1 MTMNDSE
8 VRRIPRLQ
16 VGLVLL
22 QLGFALLAAGL
33 DLARACGACSTDGSF
48 HLIVAVAGVLGYAA
62 LLGVTRT
69 RRTSLFTTG
78 VFVATGVHA
87 ALGSVL
93 VAQGTLCLPCIASL
107 AVAAVL
113 TVLVV
118 RHQSVASSQTFLPAT
133 ALSGAATVL
142 LFVTLSGP
150 AHAQSAELPVR
161 RQTVPQPGIG
171 RTAESTLD
179 VYEAV
184 HCPYCRDFRTDYLP
198 LLESD
203 YQGRLAVR
211 FHEAWAAG
219 WVKRT
224 PTFVLD
230 GKLLFEGLP
239 YHYQDLAAAVD
250 AELSGQRR

>member
-1 MTMNDSE
+1 MNDSE

-16 VGLVLL
+16 AGLVLL
-22 QLGFALLAAGL
+22 QLCFALLAAGL
-33 DLARACGACSTDGSF
+33 DLAQACGACSTDGSF

-62 LLGVTRT
+62 LLGMTRM

-93 VAQGTLCLPCIASL
+93 IAQGTLCPPCIASL

-118 RHQSVASSQTFLPAT
+118 RHQSVARSRTLLPAI

-142 LFVTLSGP
+142 LFVMLPGP
-150 AHAQSAELPVR
+150 AHAQSAELPTR
-161 RQTVPQPGIG
+161 RQMVTQL
-171 RTAESTLD
+171 RTEGTTESTLD

-184 HCPYCRDFRTDYLP
+184 HCPYCQDFRTDYLP
-198 LLESD
+198 LLEAD
-203 YQGRLAVR
+203 YQGRLAIR
-211 FHEAWAAG
+211 FHDARAAG

-230 GKLLFEGLP
+230 GWLLFEGLP
-239 YHYQDLAAAVD
+239 YRYQDLAAAVD